1 MNGLWWKA
9 ASCSQSTQEA
19 VFFFKNYLF
28 ILVVLGLRCFAQAFS
43 VGESR
48 GSSLFWCSGFS
59 LWWFLVLQSTGSR
72 RIGSVVVV
80 HRLSCSAAC
89 GIFLDQGL
97 NLCPL
102 HWQVDSNPLHH
113 QGSPTRCY
121 TLSVPP
127 ALLQAVRLQ
136 WERGE
141 FVSFCFIFQLFPSVI
156 LSPP

>member
-97 NLCPL
+97 NLCLL
-102 HWQVDSNPLHH
+102 HWQAVLYHWAAWE
-113 QGSPTRCY
+113 
-121 TLSVPP
+121 
-127 ALLQAVRLQ
+127 ALDVFLVVLMHIVKLPNCFTVVRFFL
-136 WERGE
+136 WEACSWRKALIMGYY
-141 FVSFCFIFQLFPSVI
+141 S
-156 LSPP
+156 